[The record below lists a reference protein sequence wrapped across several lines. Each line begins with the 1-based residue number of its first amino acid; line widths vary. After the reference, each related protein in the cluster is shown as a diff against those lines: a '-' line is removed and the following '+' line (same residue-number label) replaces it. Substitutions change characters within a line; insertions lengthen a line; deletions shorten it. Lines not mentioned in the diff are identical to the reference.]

1 LSPSAWILSSS
12 GAAALW
18 LAVLLVPW
26 RPWSTRERLDPA
38 GEDAAPH
45 RPDEITALVPARDEA
60 PLIADSVRALAAQRV
75 RVVVIDDHSADDTAA
90 LARRA
95 GAAEV
100 LAGAPL
106 PEGWTGKLWA
116 LEQGWRGVTTPLI
129 LLVDADIVL
138 APGTVSALRAQLRQS
153 GAQLASLV
161 AEPRLRSFWERLLLP
176 AFVYFFK
183 LLYPF
188 GLSNAGSPYVAAAA
202 GGCILLERR
211 VLERV
216 GGFAALRGAIID
228 DCTLARLAR
237 NAGFGTWIG
246 LTHAASSRRDATTLA
261 AIWDMVA
268 RTAFT
273 QLRYSNVLLGACT
286 LLMLLAFVAPV
297 AGLWAPPQVARVLS
311 ALACTTLAATYVPLL
326 RYYGMNPLRALTLP
340 VAGMLFLAMT
350 WTSALRYWRGT
361 RSVWKGRTYDRTRN
375 PHAVPRVD

>member
-12 GAAALW
+12 AAAALW

-26 RPWSTRERLDPA
+26 RPWSTRERLDP
-38 GEDAAPH
+38 GSDGVTPD
-45 RPDEITALVPARDEA
+45 RPDQITALVPARDEA
-60 PLIADSVRALAAQRV
+60 PLIAESVRALAAQGA
-75 RVVVIDDHSADDTAA
+75 RVVVIDDHSADGTGAIA
-90 LARRA
+90 RLAC
-95 GAAEV
+95 AEV
-100 LAGAPL
+100 LEGAPL
-106 PEGWTGKLWA
+106 PEGWTGKMWA
-116 LEQGWRGVTTPLI
+116 LEQGWRRATTPLI

-138 APGTVSALRAQLRQS
+138 APGTVSALRAQLRRS
-153 GAQLASLV
+153 GAQLVSLV

-202 GGCILLERR
+202 GGCCLLERR
-211 VLERV
+211 VLDGI
-216 GGFAALRGAIID
+216 GGFGALRGAIID

-246 LTHAASSRRDATTLA
+246 LTRAASSRRAATSFA
-261 AIWDMVA
+261 AIRDMVA

-297 AGLWAPPQVARVLS
+297 AGLWAPPPAAR
-311 ALACTTLAATYVPLL
+311 ALAAFACAALAATYVPLL

-340 VAGMLFLAMT
+340 LAAMLFLVMT

-361 RSVWKGRTYDRTRN
+361 RSVWKGRTYERARN
-375 PHAVPRVD
+375 PRPVPRVD